1 MENEHDK
8 TAAALRMAIQMEKD
22 GKEYYLKASQES
34 GNDLGRK
41 LLESLAEEEDLHQ
54 QQFTKIYIAI
64 SDNKAWPKVKFKP
77 DGGKGLKT
85 VFTQAIDK
93 VGSEAQPMDTELE
106 ALQTAMSMENKT
118 YDFYTAR
125 GRDAAYDAEKKFYQ
139 ALAAQEKGHHQVLLD
154 YYEYLKDPA
163 AYFVEKEHPSLEG

>member
-1 MENEHDK
+1 MGTEHDK
-8 TAAALRMAIQMEKD
+8 TVTALRMAIQMEKD

-34 GNDLGRK
+34 GNELGKK

-54 QQFTKIYIAI
+54 RQFTEIYIAI

-85 VFTQAIDK
+85 VFAQAVNN
-93 VGSEAQPMDTELE
+93 VGSKAKPVDTELE

-125 GRDAAYDAEKKFYQ
+125 VSDAAYDAEKKFYQ
-139 ALAAQEKGHHQVLLD
+139 ALAEQEKSHHQVLLD